1 MKPDDKKRIEDTL
14 MKTEILDYLKKH
26 SSTKDWMDMCEKE
39 SEMDIPMMVVMAV
52 LDLFNENEFATQN
65 ALQDKFD
72 EGYTKRME
80 DEKKIDNLTSL

>member
-1 MKPDDKKRIEDTL
+1 MKSDEKKRIEDNL

-26 SSTKDWMDMCEKE
+26 ASTKDWMDMCEKE
-39 SEMDIPMMVVMAV
+39 SEMDIPMMVVVAV
-52 LDLFNENEFATQN
+52 MDLLNENEFATQN

-80 DEKKIDNLTSL
+80 DEKIIDSQTSL